1 MKSDLQY
8 KRVVSARRH
17 PASTMSRSYRSFRPS
32 STIYINHE
40 WVNSD
45 GDQGRSASSDSI
57 SGERETHSR
66 FRNAMTSH
74 NLTCFAFARRDWI
87 SCSRLSYEP
96 AVSIN
101 HVAIHKRYGE
111 VCRKNSVTF
120 GHRVR
125 KGGFGTGS
133 RDDVVAFI
141 PGDVYGAH
149 VEGVHPPA
157 FGPQEVA

>member
-32 STIYINHE
+32 STIYKNHK

-74 NLTCFAFARRDWI
+74 NLTCFAFARSDWT

-96 AVSIN
+96 AVSVN
-101 HVAIHKRYGE
+101 HVASHKRYGE
-111 VCRKNSVTF
+111 MCREEFSDFWTS
-120 GHRVR
+120 GS
-125 KGGFGTGS
+125 KGIRRGS

-141 PGDVYGAH
+141 PGDVYGAQ